1 MAGSAANCKKIIE
14 RGANVNQRLET
25 HRTYGSALVAA
36 VSSKRTEVIQSLL
49 AAGADMNMLV
59 ATKNPDRSTALS
71 AAITAGD
78 TDIVKCLLENGK
90 ADVNMG
96 YPDISN
102 DSILFKAART
112 GNLELI
118 RLILEAGADVDT
130 TFMSCSDHSGLLP
143 QMINASNVEGVKYLV
158 KEAKADVNKRHGK
171 DQLYP
176 IELAASNF
184 LGSAGLEIL
193 EFLCREGGADVN
205 ASSSSG
211 KYGSALAAA
220 CASWDIGHAIEAAKC
235 LLDAGADVNT
245 QLTAG
250 EYGSALAVA
259 AKESYGTE
267 IMELLIDAGAD
278 VNMHLENGPYGN
290 ALMAA
295 QAGDSGDYKKVAYLL
310 QAGANMEASLKPEAY
325 RGAITAAVLA
335 NEPERVKAMV
345 NAGAVV
351 DVALEDSDFG
361 DLLAYSTIL
370 NFEEGILEALQA
382 GGAPADG
389 VIATGRYGT
398 ALVAAASFGQY
409 RAAKCLIN
417 AGAIVNIETDS
428 GDYKSPIEA
437 AEAPFSEAD
446 KATIVK
452 FCNLNES
459 DARNLLKKWE
469 TQKGDVLKLL
479 KEKREPFTTTFSIC
493 RPILTTCSASKF
505 AVSSNPPCFVIE
517 GPERLRSGNYVI
529 RVEN

>member
-1 MAGSAANCKKIIE
+1 
-14 RGANVNQRLET
+14 
-25 HRTYGSALVAA
+25 
-36 VSSKRTEVIQSLL
+36 
-49 AAGADMNMLV
+49 
-59 ATKNPDRSTALS
+59 
-71 AAITAGD
+71 
-78 TDIVKCLLENGK
+78 
-90 ADVNMG
+90 MG

-176 IELAASNF
+176 IELAASSY

-235 LLDAGADVNT
+235 LLDAGADVNK

-310 QAGANMEASLKPEAY
+310 QVGANMEASLKPEAY

-398 ALVAAASFGQY
+398 ALVAAATFGQY
-409 RAAKCLIN
+409 RAAQCLIN